1 MALNERNE
9 NRCNN
14 PGDVGLLRYALDRLG
29 DTYELIVL
37 ADGAEALEFVR
48 TYRAG
53 ILEPQP
59 CVIILDLHLPKHDG
73 LEVLRQI
80 VQSPPLR
87 HIQVLMTAGS
97 AQPSDAAQII
107 ALGAIY
113 REKPNSLQ
121 QYMEFASEVIA
132 LCKKSLLTAA

>member
-1 MALNERNE
+1 MSEMKILVIED
-9 NRCNN
+9 N

-37 ADGAEALEFVR
+37 ADGGKALEFIR
-48 TYRAG
+48 KHRAG

-59 CVIILDLHLPKHDG
+59 CVIILDMHLPKHDG

-97 AQPSDAAQII
+97 ALPSDAAQII

-113 REKPNSLQ
+113 REKPKSLEEYLQ
-121 QYMEFASEVIA
+121 FASEAIA
-132 LCKKSLLTAA
+132 LCKKSLLAAA